1 MSDTD
6 PSPTSGQPTGEQ
18 PTPDQPTTGQP
29 TTDQPRPGP
38 STLDEPTSDAPTT
51 ARATT
56 EPSATGID
64 DRSRRRAAVRPGF
77 TGPGALWQYVAFL
90 VLFVLGGA
98 TFIAVT
104 PPGLNPDEPAHVFRA
119 YQVAHGGLVAQ
130 EAEGIQGIR
139 DGDPGGYIP
148 TAWTK
153 LFDDAHFTRGF
164 EDQPSFRDL
173 DWSALGA
180 IHDDGTTGW
189 QTFTNTVQY
198 PPVAY
203 VPQAVALRIGEALDL
218 GVLAQLELGRAFGL
232 LAVAGLLLA
241 AVRLTPV
248 GRLTFFAVGLLPS
261 VVGQAAA
268 FSADGVTIALCFLA
282 TALVLRWSLRT
293 GAPTWWRWI
302 GLGVLFVAIA
312 LVKPTY
318 APIAVIA
325 AVIPILNPAARRLWH
340 LVGAGAVIAIAAGV
354 TLGWLRAT
362 SWVTQG
368 VNPLNHPDQQRAF
381 LLEHPLVFVK
391 AVFRSVVLDYP
402 TGLTTEK
409 GEIWRGVFGAFSW
422 LRAPLPMVF
431 VILLVIALV
440 LSMLVVERHE
450 RLPVATL
457 RRGVLWRVVVAVAIA
472 IVVAGVCLALYIY
485 YTADQ
490 GQWLQGLQ
498 GRYFLP
504 VVPALLLLFLG
515 GRLVSTRGVRPFV
528 FAAAAVSL
536 VAAVVTIDLHF
547 YQSVTPFFG

>member
-1 MSDTD
+1 VSDTA
-6 PSPTSGQPTGEQ
+6 
-18 PTPDQPTTGQP
+18 PTPTAVTEAADTT
-29 TTDQPRPGP
+29 PGTATATSAP
-38 STLDEPTSDAPTT
+38 AGTASHGATAVDESGRREGGRT
-51 ARATT
+51 ARASG
-56 EPSATGID
+56 SAG
-64 DRSRRRAAVRPGF
+64 R
-77 TGPGALWQYVAFL
+77 GALWQYVVFL
-90 VLFVLGGA
+90 LLFVLGGA

-104 PPGLNPDEPAHVFRA
+104 PPGLNPDEPAHVYRA

-130 EAEGIQGIR
+130 EAEGIAGIH

-148 TAWTK
+148 TAWPK
-153 LFDDAHFTRGF
+153 LFADAHFTRGF
-164 EDQPSFRDL
+164 EDDTSFRDL
-173 DWSALGA
+173 DWSALGS
-180 IHDDGTTGW
+180 IHEDGSTAW

-203 VPQAVALRIGEALDL
+203 VPQALAIRVGEALDL

-232 LAVAGLLLA
+232 LAVAGILFA
-241 AVRLTPV
+241 AIRLTPV
-248 GRLTFFAVGLLPS
+248 GRLAFFAVALLPS
-261 VVGQAAA
+261 VVGQAAS

-282 TALVLRWSLRT
+282 TALVLRWALRPA
-293 GAPTWWRWI
+293 APTWWRWV

-318 APIAVIA
+318 APIAVLA
-325 AVIPILNPAARRLWH
+325 AAIPVLNPAARRLWH
-340 LVGAGAVIAIAAGV
+340 IVATGASIAVAAVV

-391 AVFRSVVLDYP
+391 AVFRSIVLDYP
-402 TGLTTEK
+402 TGLTTQK
-409 GEIWRGVFGAFSW
+409 GEIWRGVFGSFSW
-422 LRAPLPMVF
+422 LRAPLPMAF
-431 VILLVIALV
+431 VVLLVVALV
-440 LSMLVVERHE
+440 LAVLVVERHE
-450 RLPVATL
+450 VPAVVRL
-457 RRGVLWRVVVAVAIA
+457 RSGVLWRIVVVAAIA
-472 IVVAGVCLALYIY
+472 IVVAGVCLALYVY
-485 YTADQ
+485 YTQDR

-504 VVPALLLLFLG
+504 VVPALLLLFVG

-536 VAAVVTIDLHF
+536 VAAIVTIDLHF

>member
-1 MSDTD
+1 MSDTAPTPAAAPLPPVGQPSSPPEAPAPD
-6 PSPTSGQPTGEQ
+6 ARVTDATDRAPETGPASPTG
-18 PTPDQPTTGQP
+18 PTPV
-29 TTDQPRPGP
+29 
-38 STLDEPTSDAPTT
+38 A
-51 ARATT
+51 AHRAGH
-56 EPSATGID
+56 P
-64 DRSRRRAAVRPGF
+64 RRRDARGSGF
-77 TGPGALWQYVAFL
+77 TGPGALWQYIAFL
-90 VLFVLGGA
+90 LLFVLGGA

-130 EAEGIQGIR
+130 EAEDIPGIS
-139 DGDPGGYIP
+139 DGDPGGYVP
-148 TAWTK
+148 KAWSE
-153 LFDDAHFTRGF
+153 LFDEAHFTRGF
-164 EDQPSFRDL
+164 DDDPSFRDL
-173 DWSALGA
+173 DWPALAA

-203 VPQAVALRIGEALDL
+203 VPQVVAIRVGEGLGL

-241 AVRLTPV
+241 AARLTPV
-248 GRLTFFAVGLLPS
+248 GRLAFFAVGLLPS

-268 FSADGVTIALCFLA
+268 FSADGVTIGLCFLA
-282 TALVLRWSLRT
+282 TALALRWGLRV
-293 GAPTWWRWI
+293 GAPTWWRWV
-302 GLGVLFVAIA
+302 GLGLLFVAVA

-318 APIAVIA
+318 APIAVVA
-325 AVIPILNPAARRLWH
+325 AVIPVLNPAARRLWH

-381 LLEHPLVFVK
+381 LLGHPLVFVK

-409 GEIWRGVFGAFSW
+409 GEIWRGVFGSFSW
-422 LRAPLPMVF
+422 LRAPLPMAF
-431 VILLVIALV
+431 VVLLVIALV
-440 LSMLVVERHE
+440 LSMLVTERHE
-450 RLPVATL
+450 RLAVTTL

-472 IVVAGVCLALYIY
+472 IVVVGVCLALYIY
-485 YTADQ
+485 YTVDR

-504 VVPALLLLFLG
+504 VVPALMLLFVG
-515 GRLVSTRGVRPFV
+515 GRLVSTRGVRTFV

-547 YQSVTPFFG
+547 YESVLPFFG